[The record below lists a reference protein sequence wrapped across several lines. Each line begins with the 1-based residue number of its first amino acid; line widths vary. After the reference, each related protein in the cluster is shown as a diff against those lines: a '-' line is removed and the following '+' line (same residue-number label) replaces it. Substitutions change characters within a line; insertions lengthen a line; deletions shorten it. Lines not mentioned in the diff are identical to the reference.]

1 MKQPLSPP
9 GTIITDD
16 YKKRVRKL
24 HRYNKA
30 LTLGPVGK
38 IGLESHPLD
47 KEHDEAQRC
56 LCIAVG
62 SYMRLCD
69 RYPLVK

>member
-9 GTIITDD
+9 NSIISDN
-16 YKKRVRKL
+16 YEKRVRKL
-24 HRYNKA
+24 HRFHKA

-38 IGLESHPLD
+38 LGLESHPLD

-62 SYMRLCD
+62 SYMRLSE